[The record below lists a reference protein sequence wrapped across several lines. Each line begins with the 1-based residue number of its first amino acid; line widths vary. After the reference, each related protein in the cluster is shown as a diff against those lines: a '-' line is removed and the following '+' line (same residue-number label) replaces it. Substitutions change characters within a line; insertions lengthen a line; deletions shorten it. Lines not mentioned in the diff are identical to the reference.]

1 LLEQLL
7 AIILCPAL
15 DCPDNGCATYTFA
28 LTHLYPYLLIS
39 CGVRSFQRQAILFDL
54 DGVLVDSTA
63 AVARVW
69 RRWALEHGLDPESVV
84 DGAHGR
90 RSIETI
96 RLLAPHLDAEQENV
110 RVEAMEIADRR
121 GVKALPGADRLLR
134 ELPPHRFTVVTS
146 ATRAL
151 AQARMQYAK
160 LSLPSRFISADDVR
174 EGKPSPE
181 PYLTGAQLL
190 GFAPADCLVFE
201 DTPSG
206 IASAR
211 AGGMQVIAVATT
223 YPSSALTAADTV
235 VNSLAEVNVVAG
247 DRGLDVH
254 VEGLNSSRS

>member
-1 LLEQLL
+1 
-7 AIILCPAL
+7 
-15 DCPDNGCATYTFA
+15 
-28 LTHLYPYLLIS
+28 
-39 CGVRSFQRQAILFDL
+39 VRSFQRQAILFDL

-146 ATRAL
+146 ATRSL

-181 PYLTGAQLL
+181 PYLKGAQLL